1 MSHNNNKIA
10 DKDPNRQGEVTVS
23 LGDLSDVSS
32 TAPTAGQLIEYD
44 SNTSSWVASNAPAGG
59 SMGYIWAGGK
69 AKAYSNS
76 PAVNTNI
83 GSTIYIWDDAP
94 INTITG
100 ATVNVTSGNANADQN
115 NWIETITLPQGEYIF
130 RGQTQFVFS
139 ASGYAAYGW
148 HNANTLFGSNGVVG
162 ESRGTTYGPS
172 NSTASAYFDVG
183 ATLVN
188 FSLRFISSLNI
199 DSIASQGNRPSEFG
213 LLYIEK
219 IA

>member
-10 DKDPNRQGEVTVS
+10 DNDPNRQGEVSVS

-32 TAPTAGQLIEYD
+32 TAPTSGQLIEYD
-44 SNTSSWVASNAPAGG
+44 SNTSSWVASNAPTGG

-69 AKAYSNS
+69 AKGYSNS

-94 INTITG
+94 INTIAG
-100 ATVNVTSGNANADQN
+100 ATVNVTSGNASADQN
-115 NWIETITLPQGEYIF
+115 DWVETITLPQGEYIF

-148 HNANTLFGSNGVVG
+148 HNVNTLFGSNGVVG

-172 NSTASAYFDVG
+172 NSTASGYVTIG
-183 ATLVN
+183 ATTVN
-188 FSLRFISSLNI
+188 FSLKFISSLNI
-199 DSIASQGNRPSEFG
+199 DSIANQGDRPSEFG